1 VELQERREAR
11 EVLREAKEKEER
23 EEKRREKDRED
34 RKEQMNHVFQM
45 KLLEAMTASSRSDAP
60 VRQHAQ
66 EERIELNL
74 KMNKEEEDSDSFPT
88 KIFCSNFDQLV
99 SSLREFCNLGSDK
112 QVKVILFRMSR
123 ILDLVLLES
132 GKIYNIDFKE
142 KDEYVRIYMD

>member
-1 VELQERREAR
+1 MELQERREAR

>member
-1 VELQERREAR
+1 MQERREAR

>member
-142 KDEYVRIYMD
+142 KEEYVRIYMD

>member
-1 VELQERREAR
+1 MELQERREAR

-142 KDEYVRIYMD
+142 KEEYVRIYMD

>member
-1 VELQERREAR
+1 
-11 EVLREAKEKEER
+11 
-23 EEKRREKDRED
+23 
-34 RKEQMNHVFQM
+34 MNHVFQM

>member
-1 VELQERREAR
+1 MELQERREAR
-11 EVLREAKEKEER
+11 EVLKEAKEKEER
-23 EEKRREKDRED
+23 EEKRREKERED

>member
-1 VELQERREAR
+1 MQERREAR

-142 KDEYVRIYMD
+142 KEEYVRIYMD